1 MVTMQ
6 STQLLDQPDVAE
18 SRRPESR
25 RPESRLAGSRLPEQ
39 RGRSASGDARQVPA
53 VLVVDPDDR
62 MEKMLRSVFA
72 GPVVVRAR
80 SLAEA
85 QRLTATAG
93 PGPLAMV
100 NMQQSGSAA
109 EIIAGLRAAGWKR
122 ILALTDR
129 GTEIGQILAAFT
141 AGAGGV
147 VRVADG
153 GAPRRHPLDLPCQLS
168 RREVEV
174 VRLVADGLSNKA
186 IGEQLSLSAL
196 TVKNH
201 LARVGRK
208 LGTGDRAHIVAI
220 ACRQG
225 MILADN

>member
-6 STQLLDQPDVAE
+6 SSQLRDQPDVAQT
-18 SRRPESR
+18 
-25 RPESRLAGSRLPEQ
+25 RLPEQ
-39 RGRSASGDARQVPA
+39 RGRSASGDARKVPP

-62 MEKMLRSVFA
+62 MEKMLRSALA

-80 SLAEA
+80 SLSEA
-85 QRLTATAG
+85 QRLTSTLG

-100 NMQQSGSAA
+100 DLRHCGSVT
-109 EIIAGLRAAGWKR
+109 EIIGGLHAAGWKR
-122 ILALTDR
+122 ILAITDR
-129 GTEIGQILAAFT
+129 GTETGQILAAFS

-147 VRVADG
+147 VRYDEG
-153 GAPRRHPLDLPCQLS
+153 GAPGPHPLDEPSRLS

-174 VRLVADGLSNKA
+174 VQLVADGLSNKS
-186 IGEQLSLSAL
+186 IGERLSLSAL

-220 ACRQG
+220 ACRHG
-225 MILADN
+225 MILTDH